1 MTEPVTEIL
10 LARAQR
16 SERLTPMVVASVVGH
31 AAMVTVLM
39 LISLGA
45 EVEPAPKVF
54 MVSVTGSSGPR
65 SGGATAIGGRQ
76 VDRVAPDPPKA
87 IEKPAVVPP
96 KPTLPAPETPKPTP
110 AREATRKPAEAA
122 VTPSPRTGKEVQEG
136 STKVDTGARGT
147 GFGLSSGGGPA
158 GVTLEGVTDF
168 CCPEYIALMRERVHE
183 LWRSD
188 QGRRG
193 QSTIRFVINREGSIS
208 GAAVDRRSGFPPL
221 DEAALRAVQL
231 AQLPPLPA
239 QFTGPRLIVRLTFE
253 YE

>member
-31 AAMVTVLM
+31 AAMLTVLM

-45 EVEPAPKVF
+45 EVEPPPRVF
-54 MVSVTGSSGPR
+54 MVSVTGSGGPR

-87 IEKPAVVPP
+87 IEKPAVVPA
-96 KPTLPAPETPKPTP
+96 KPTLPAPEKPTP
-110 AREATRKPAEAA
+110 AREATRKPADTAI
-122 VTPSPRTGKEVQEG
+122 TPSPRTGKEVQEG

-147 GFGLSSGGGPA
+147 GFGLSSGGGPT
-158 GVTLEGVTDF
+158 GVTFEGLTDF
-168 CCPEYIALMRERVHE
+168 CCPEYVQLMIEQIQE
-183 LWRSD
+183 TWD
-188 QGRRG
+188 KNQGRRG
-193 QSTIRFVINREGSIS
+193 ETLVRFTIHRDGAIS
-208 GAAVDRRSGFPPL
+208 GAVVERRSGVPLL
-221 DEAALRAVQL
+221 DEAALRAVQVAML
-231 AQLPPLPA
+231 
-239 QFTGPRLIVRLTFE
+239 PRLPVQFSGQTLTVRLTFE